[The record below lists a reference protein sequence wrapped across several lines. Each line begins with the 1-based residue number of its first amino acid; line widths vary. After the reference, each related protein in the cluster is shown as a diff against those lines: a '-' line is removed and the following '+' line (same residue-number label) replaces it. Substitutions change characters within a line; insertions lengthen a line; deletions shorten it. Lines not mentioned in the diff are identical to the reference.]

1 MHHSSV
7 VPFVLEKES
16 SFVGILE
23 GKFRDP
29 NKARTFSGYGLR
41 FRSFFR
47 VTWWGA
53 RERVLFA
60 LFGCNLGIAHLVAPS
75 PLSTIEGIS
84 TVEAP
89 ARSGNVEHN

>member
-41 FRSFFR
+41 FRSF
-47 VTWWGA
+47 
-53 RERVLFA
+53 ES
-60 LFGCNLGIAHLVAPS
+60 LGGVQ
-75 PLSTIEGIS
+75 
-84 TVEAP
+84 
-89 ARSGNVEHN
+89 GNVFYLLLLGVIWG